1 MQVLQNQFQIIV
13 LLVNAR
19 ISINGLEISW
29 HVYMRLMRSSG
40 NTLQNLRGK
49 DQKL

>member
-19 ISINGLEISW
+19 ISINGLEIS
-29 HVYMRLMRSSG
+29 
-40 NTLQNLRGK
+40 
-49 DQKL
+49 